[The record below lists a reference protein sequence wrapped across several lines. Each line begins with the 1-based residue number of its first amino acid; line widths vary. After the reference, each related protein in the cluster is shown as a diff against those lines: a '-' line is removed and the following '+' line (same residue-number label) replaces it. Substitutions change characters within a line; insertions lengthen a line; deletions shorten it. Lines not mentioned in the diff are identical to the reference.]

1 MYPKGCFSGNYQPDT
16 SYPKDFNNIIAL
28 EFGAPQSPT
37 RPGRVNL
44 AIADYLIANV
54 VNPKLHQTLFVS
66 SSVLL
71 STKLPDSCPLRCH
84 CIKSLFAFKLTIC
97 VLLNP
102 IPPTTNTA
110 SSLRHSTHPQ
120 SPRSAGYAKCSQLD
134 NFSD

>member
-1 MYPKGCFSGNYQPDT
+1 MYPKGCFSGNYQPNT

-66 SSVLL
+66 QSIADAL
-71 STKLPDSCPLRCH
+71 
-84 CIKSLFAFKLTIC
+84 
-97 VLLNP
+97 
-102 IPPTTNTA
+102 
-110 SSLRHSTHPQ
+110 SLRKLYSDHYLSIVIVNPGSSQFFGNSQ
-120 SPRSAGYAKCSQLD
+120 SANGERYDSYEHIANVATILQQ
-134 NFSD
+134 